1 MKKIFLFLAVAA
13 LALQG
18 CEGPE
23 GPAGAPGTPGFSAEA
38 EVFEVTAVNFTPA
51 NDWFQTFALNP
62 VILQSDNVLVYELV
76 NTNDNIDTWALL
88 PQVYYFPEGQAQYN
102 FSFSFDQFSIF
113 IDADFDFNLLPA
125 TFTSNKVFR
134 IVIVPGYFSKGTQAV
149 DYSDYHA
156 VIEHFNIDD
165 ANIKVLN

>member
-23 GPAGAPGTPGFSAEA
+23 GPQGEPGFSVEA
-38 EVFEVTAVNFTPA
+38 EVFEVTDVDFTLA
-51 NDWFQTFALNP
+51 NDWFQTFTLNP
-62 VILQSDNVLVYELV
+62 VILQSDNILVYELV

-113 IDADFDFNLLPA
+113 IDSDFDFNLLPA
-125 TFTSNKVFR
+125 TFTQNKVFR
-134 IVIVPGYFSKGTQAV
+134 IVVVPGYFSKGTQKV
-149 DYSDYHA
+149 NYSDYNA
-156 VIEHFNIDD
+156 VIKALNINDK
-165 ANIKVLN
+165 NIKVLN

>member
-1 MKKIFLFLAVAA
+1 MNKIFLFLAVAA
-13 LALQG
+13 LALQS

-23 GPAGAPGTPGFSAEA
+23 GPAGQQGNPGFSAEA
-38 EVFEVTAVNFTPA
+38 EVFEVTDVDFTVA

-113 IDADFDFNLLPA
+113 IDADFDFNALPA
-125 TFTSNKVFR
+125 TFTSNKIFR

-149 DYSDYHA
+149 DYNDYNA
-156 VIEHFNIDD
+156 VIEAFGINDK
-165 ANIKVLN
+165 NIKVLN